1 MSLRF
6 RLALWIAV
14 AETIFLALFLLADL
28 PKGQPIDLGRMS
40 IVFIGGMAINGLIA
54 MTIAHVFTRRLSDL
68 ADAADAIAAGNPH
81 YCIVAAG
88 DDDIARLG
96 RAFNNI
102 VARMENH
109 LAACEGIARSA
120 DQSRQKPCPR
130 ASPFGIG
137 MIACSSTTSSFGRSS
152 SRSSVPSDPASASV
166 SLPGSSATALIEH
179 EERWC
184 ARAMARGNQCPAQRS
199 QRDARPSLPQW
210 PLDIGLRVQDAGRR
224 DHLHLLRCHRAHGA

>member
-28 PKGQPIDLGRMS
+28 SAAQSVDLGRTS
-40 IVFIGGMAINGLIA
+40 FIFVGGMAVNGLIA
-54 MTIAHVFTRRLSDL
+54 MIIAHVFTRRLSDL

-109 LAACEGIARSA
+109 LRHVKE
-120 DQSRQKPCPR
+120 SRDRLIKP
-130 ASPFGIG
+130 
-137 MIACSSTTSSFGRSS
+137 T
-152 SRSSVPSDPASASV
+152 
-166 SLPGSSATALIEH
+166 E
-179 EERWC
+179 
-184 ARAMARGNQCPAQRS
+184 AMS
-199 QRDARPSLPQW
+199 E
-210 PLDIGLRVQDAGRR
+210 GLRPLGPQRPPAAVQQAVPQDLQGDRMLDQAGHQLQPVRAAGRR
-224 DHLHLLRCHRAHGA
+224 LPDRP